1 MVPDTQKVMIKAIAL
16 IDSFKGCLT
25 SSQAGKAAIAAFQSG
40 EAASIPVSDGGEGF
54 STIMTEMLGGSFK
67 EISCSDP
74 LGRPIKARY
83 GLLDN
88 GETAIIE
95 TAEASGLGL
104 LLQEERNPLQ
114 ATSYG
119 TGELILDA
127 LKHGAKNIWLGLG
140 GSATCDGGTGLLQ
153 ALGYRFLCPEDEGDR
168 QPLMLKDVR
177 GIDATHRCNLLSHC
191 KITGFYDVSVPFCG
205 PEGAAMMFAPQKGAT
220 PAMAESLDKWM
231 AKLCKEYSK
240 YSGKEIMNIPGA
252 GAAGGIGGAIGG
264 VLGAEM
270 ALGVQKVLD
279 IAGLESLLNGCTL
292 VITGEGKAD
301 IQTLKGKVPMGV
313 LEYVRAHTGP
323 ENRPKIVLIAGQVS
337 DLQQLLDAG
346 FDAVL
351 QITPA
356 GMPLSEAMI
365 PAIAIAN
372 ITRTIKDYLLC

>member
-1 MVPDTQKVMIKAIAL
+1 MSDTQKVMIKAIAL

-104 LLQEERNPLQ
+104 LSREERNPLQ

-191 KITGFYDVSVPFCG
+191 RITGFYDVSVPFCG

-220 PAMAESLDKWM
+220 PAMAKSLDKWM
-231 AKLCKEYSK
+231 TKLCKEYSK

-252 GAAGGIGGAIGG
+252 GAAGGIGGAIVG

-279 IAGLESLLNGCTL
+279 IAGLDSLLSGCNL
-292 VITGEGKAD
+292 IFTGEGKAD
-301 IQTLKGKVPMGV
+301 IQTLKGKVPMGI
-313 LEYVRAHTGP
+313 LEYVRAHTDP
-323 ENRPKIVLIAGQVS
+323 ENRPKIVLIAGLVS
-337 DLQQLLDAG
+337 DRQQLLDAG

-365 PAIAIAN
+365 PATAIAN